1 MDFGAKMRS
10 KGDPKSRNLG
20 DISRPLAR
28 GGQMGLQ
35 GLQNDAKMVPKGC
48 HGGAKMDPLDAPVAP
63 QDAPDT
69 TQDAPKTPQDAPE
82 MLQRRPKT
90 PQRRPDTDQGAPDTP
105 IP

>member
-28 GGQMGLQ
+28 GCQMGLQ
-35 GLQNDAKMVPKGC
+35 GLQNDAKMVPR
-48 HGGAKMDPLDAPVAP
+48 GGQEGPKWTPWTP
-63 QDAPDT
+63 QRR
-69 TQDAPKTPQDAPE
+69 PKTPQRRPKTPQRRPKT
-82 MLQRRPKT
+82 LQRRPKT
-90 PQRRPDTDQGAPDTP
+90 PQRRPDTDQGVPDTP